1 MTTAMRLRYPCAM
14 AASRS
19 HAPVAVLV
27 LAHDPAPLQYLLDA
41 LDARFRIFIHMD
53 AKTSPERLAQVG
65 LRLPAHAT
73 LISPRLA
80 VFWGG
85 FAMMRATLALIDAAL
100 AEADFDRLVLLSGD
114 TLPVR
119 RPDALLDELAS
130 GHRREFIELIEVP
143 DDPGLAHVT
152 APDATTRLGWVQPW
166 RFHNR
171 TDWDHLLLNPATR
184 HQAAT
189 HYGLDQS
196 RADWLRG
203 DAQALVQ
210 ACLDL
215 LPPRPRMFPRLR
227 YGSQWWALS
236 GATLRAIRP
245 RLHDPAVHA
254 WFRHMQVPDEH
265 MIHTVLANT
274 LDIESVGTPVWSDL
288 AQHAAGQHQLNAEG
302 FRRAPHQGRQI
313 LFARKFH
320 PDAAPDLAAAL
331 RAGTCAGDPSGGMA

>member
-1 MTTAMRLRYPCAM
+1 MTTAMRARYLAGMSAIRPSA
-14 AASRS
+14 R
-19 HAPVAVLV
+19 VAVLV
-27 LAHDPAPLQYLLDA
+27 LAHDPVPLQYLLDA

-53 AKTSPERLAQVG
+53 AKTGLDRIAQAG

-73 LISPRLA
+73 LITPRLA

-119 RPDALLDELAS
+119 RPDALLEQLAS
-130 GHRREFIELIEVP
+130 DDRREFIELIDVP
-143 DDPGLAHVT
+143 DEPALAHVT
-152 APDATTRLGWVQPW
+152 WQEATARLGWVQPW

-184 HQAAT
+184 QAAAAQ
-189 HYGLDQS
+189 YGLDQS
-196 RADWLRG
+196 QADWLRG

-210 ACLDL
+210 AALDL
-215 LPPRPRMFPRLR
+215 LPPRPPMFARLR

-236 GATLRAIRP
+236 AATLRRVRP
-245 RLHDPAVHA
+245 RLHDPEVQA

-265 MIHTVLANT
+265 MIHTVLADT
-274 LDIESVGTPVWSDL
+274 IDVDAVGAPVWSDL
-288 AQHAAGQHQLNAEG
+288 ERRAAGQGLLDAEG
-302 FRRAPHQGRQI
+302 FRRAARQGRQV

-331 RAGTCAGDPSGGMA
+331 RAGACAGDPIC